1 MKKTTILLAILALAA
16 PALLE
21 GCAGSGSPRQV
32 QPDHSTALSTEARIR
47 SAPVKGVIDI
57 DITNIL
63 GKKLP
68 SRIDLFDAEGNPP
81 LLLEAPGGVL
91 EKEIPAGEYR
101 AYVHVYE
108 DSVPYLVEIQELVI
122 APNRPSYL
130 LVNLLEGASGGLRLR
145 DHDYDGDLAIN
156 RVEEESGTDPQNAAQ
171 IPGKPM
177 LPFSDRVLEG
187 KAGWYRGELFSHSK
201 YGRGSES
208 VGQLIRRA
216 ERAGL
221 DFLAIT
227 DLNTFQAAYDP
238 EFRSD
243 RLVLIPAMTW
253 GNDRLGYALIYG
265 PRTLPEPPDTLAA
278 AQAQCIRVQV
288 QGGIYAIAH
297 PCFPTAPWQWGLSY
311 VNAVQVWNRSWTGVP
326 PLSLAQLDERWKERR
341 EGRLV
346 HSIAAAVAPADLVS
360 VSANDQAARFW
371 DYELNRG
378 LMAAGIAGSSTA
390 SPKVPIGRPITY
402 IHAREKSL
410 PALLEGLRLGRTYLS
425 SGPDGPIVSL
435 SADVLNNGKVDVGI
449 GGVVPLRVD
458 FTLIVGVVNALG
470 KKVELLHNGRPIIT
484 KIIEDNH
491 FVIRVPQNVDSYSV
505 YRVRVFGP
513 ADKSKGALGDVE
525 VLAMTSPIYAQDL
538 TDELMMRNPSLDP
551 ENTWIRLQQDV
562 IPEVSLPEHLPPAVY

>member
-1 MKKTTILLAILALAA
+1 MKKMTFFSILFAFVA
-16 PALLE
+16 PLLLTA
-21 GCAGSGSPRQV
+21 CAGSGGPR
-32 QPDHSTALSTEARIR
+32 PAKPAIAASSNTEARSR
-47 SAPVKGVIDI
+47 SAHEKGVIDI

-63 GKKLP
+63 AKKLP
-68 SRIDLFDAEGNPP
+68 SRVDLFDMEGYPP
-81 LLLEAPGGVL
+81 LLLEAPEGAL
-91 EKEIPAGEYR
+91 ETEIPAGEYR

-108 DSVPYLVEIQELVI
+108 DSVPYLVEIQDIVI
-122 APNRPSYL
+122 TQGRTSYL
-130 LVNLLEGASGGLRLR
+130 LVNLLEGASGGMRLR

-156 RVEEESGTDPQNAAQ
+156 RVEEESGTDPASAAQ

-177 LPFSDRVLEG
+177 LPFNDKVLDS
-187 KAGWYRGELFSHSK
+187 KAGWYRGELYAHSK
-201 YGRGSES
+201 YGRGSETVS
-208 VGQLIRRA
+208 QLIRRA

-227 DLNTFQAAYDP
+227 DDNTFQAPYDP
-238 EFRSD
+238 DFRSD
-243 RLVLIPAMTW
+243 RMVLIPAMSW
-253 GNDRLGYALIYG
+253 GNDRMGYALIYG
-265 PRTLPEPPDTLAA
+265 PRTLPEPPDTLSS
-278 AQAQCIRVQV
+278 AQAQCIRVQA

-297 PCFPTAPWQWGLSY
+297 PCFPTSPWQWGLSF
-311 VNAVQVWNRSWTGVP
+311 VNAVQVWNRAWTSVP
-326 PLSLAQLDERWKERR
+326 SLSMAQLDERWKERR
-341 EGRLV
+341 DGRLV
-346 HSIAAAVAPADLVS
+346 HSIAAAVAPADIVS

-378 LMAAGIAGSSTA
+378 LMAAAIAGSSTA

-425 SGPDGPIVSL
+425 SGTDGPTL
-435 SADVLNNGKVDVGI
+435 NFAADVLNDGKIDIGI

-458 FTLIVGVVNALG
+458 FTLIVGVINAMG
-470 KKVELLHNGRPIIT
+470 KKVEVLQNGRPIIT

-491 FVIRVPQNVDSYSV
+491 FALRIPQYAEQYSV
-505 YRVRVFGP
+505 YRVRVISP

-525 VLAMTSPIYAQDL
+525 VHAMTSPIYAQDM

-562 IPEVSLPEHLPPAVY
+562 IPEVVLPEHLPPAVY